1 MRKYLKI
8 AVTAEVK
15 ALVEEQWETVLLSE
29 KLNGAELAC
38 IAFMKND
45 AEAMKIAEKIKAKA
59 RLEIPIV
66 EVDAGAMNQ
75 STAFI
80 KEKAEN
86 YEQKNVPGFLLDL
99 VNFADEKRTTFA
111 TPGHHNGKF
120 YAIHP
125 AGAVFKN
132 FFGERMLCADTSD
145 TVPELGDTL
154 THGTPKD
161 RPRVPSMPTRSTSA
175 RTERQAPTQ
184 SARVPA

>member
-1 MRKYLKI
+1 
-8 AVTAEVK
+8 
-15 ALVEEQWETVLLSE
+15 
-29 KLNGAELAC
+29 
-38 IAFMKND
+38 
-45 AEAMKIAEKIKAKA
+45 
-59 RLEIPIV
+59 
-66 EVDAGAMNQ
+66 MNQ

-145 TVPELGDTL
+145 TVSELGDTL
-154 THGTPKD
+154 T
-161 RPRVPSMPTRSTSA
+161 PRVPSMPTRPTFA

>member
-8 AVTAEVK
+8 AVTSEVK
-15 ALVEEQWETVLLSE
+15 ALVEEPWETVLLSE

-99 VNFADEKRTTFA
+99 VNFADEKQTTFA
-111 TPGHHNGKF
+111 TPGSSQRKVLCDSSGRRRVQELLR
-120 YAIHP
+120 
-125 AGAVFKN
+125 GAHALRRH
-132 FFGERMLCADTSD
+132 ERYRVGAWRHAD
-145 TVPELGDTL
+145 
-154 THGTPKD
+154 
-161 RPRVPSMPTRSTSA
+161 A
-175 RTERQAPTQ
+175 RRNA
-184 SARVPA
+184 A

>member
-1 MRKYLKI
+1 
-8 AVTAEVK
+8 
-15 ALVEEQWETVLLSE
+15 
-29 KLNGAELAC
+29 
-38 IAFMKND
+38 MKND

-132 FFGERMLCADTSD
+132 FFGERMLYADTSD

-154 THGTPKD
+154 THGGTPLD
-161 RPRVPSMPTRSTSA
+161 A
-175 RTERQAPTQ
+175 ERQA
-184 SARVPA
+184 ARAFNALLHERNDKLQHNLRECLLDAWGSGVV

>member
-1 MRKYLKI
+1 
-8 AVTAEVK
+8 
-15 ALVEEQWETVLLSE
+15 
-29 KLNGAELAC
+29 
-38 IAFMKND
+38 MKND

-145 TVPELGDTL
+145 RRHAD
-154 THGTPKD
+154 
-161 RPRVPSMPTRSTSA
+161 A
-175 RTERQAPTQ
+175 RRNA
-184 SARVPA
+184 A